1 MGDRRWTTTLEV
13 RGMTCGAC
21 ETRVGRSLRAVDG
34 VAAVSVSARTGTAR
48 LRLEP
53 GADPNRLRPALGAA
67 VAAAGYTLGPA
78 GTRTWL
84 SRDRRVW
91 ADVVLGVAVVTV
103 LGLVVAAAGAE
114 RWSSGAAERLADG
127 GLAVAVVLG
136 LVAGVST
143 CMALVGGLVLAVSA
157 RHAELHPDVGAA
169 GRLRPHLVFNAGRVL
184 GFAVGGAV
192 LGLLGSAVRI
202 SAGTS
207 ALVVLVVSAAM
218 VAVGLQLTGVSPR
231 LAGWAVTLPPGLARR
246 LGLDGAA
253 GGRYGHTRTAAL
265 GATSFLL
272 PCGFTQVV
280 QLYAVSTGS
289 PARAGLVMAL
299 FAVGTAPGLLGAG
312 GLAAAARGRTAP
324 RLLRVVGV
332 AVLAFAAVNAA
343 GAVTVLA
350 PGLGVTASASTGAPG
365 PAVTAVREGDV
376 QVLRTVQVA
385 DGYEPARATVL
396 AGVPVRWE
404 IDSVAPSCASAL
416 HAPAMGLGTVLLD
429 SGVNTLT
436 FTPGT
441 AGLLPY
447 SCAMGMYT
455 GVIEVV
461 EP

>member
-1 MGDRRWTTTLEV
+1 
-13 RGMTCGAC
+13 MTCGAC
-21 ETRVGRSLRAVDG
+21 EARVGRSLRAVDG

-48 LRLEP
+48 LRLAP
-53 GADPNRLRPALGAA
+53 GADLRRLRPALRTALTE
-67 VAAAGYTLGPA
+67 AGYALGPA
-78 GTRTWL
+78 ETRAWL

-91 ADVVLGVAVVTV
+91 VDVALGVAVVTL
-103 LGLVVAAAGAE
+103 LGLVLAAADAD
-114 RWSSGAAERLADG
+114 RWSSGAAAQLADG
-127 GLAVAVVLG
+127 GLAVALLLG

-169 GRLRPHLVFNAGRVL
+169 GRLRPHLAFNAGRVL

-202 SAGTS
+202 SAGTG
-207 ALVVLVVSAAM
+207 ALVVLVVSVAM

-231 LAGWAVTLPPGLARR
+231 LAGWAVTLPAGLARR

-253 GGRYGHTRTAAL
+253 GGRYGHTRTAVL
-265 GATSFLL
+265 GAASFLL

-350 PGLGVTASASTGAPG
+350 PGLGVTASASAGAGAAG

-436 FTPGT
+436 FTPG
-441 AGLLPY
+441 APGLLPY

-461 EP
+461 ESR